1 MRVTE
6 KGGVRHVDI
15 NSVVGLQ
22 LQGRGKVALSGPGVW
37 GLLTAETRSV
47 GLHQGQR

>member
-22 LQGRGKVALSGPGVW
+22 LQGGGEVALSGPGVW